1 MAGFPWTKFK
11 LVPGIWGKL
20 DPQLPL
26 TEEQIERKA
35 EEYLEK
41 MTLDEKIAQM
51 SGDGNFLTNL
61 DTMIRYNQEPLPAGE
76 NPRLGIPGIRFSDG
90 PRGVVMYNSTAF
102 PVPMARGA
110 SWDIE
115 LEERIGD
122 AIGVEARS
130 QGANFFGGICINLSR
145 HPAWGRSQESFG
157 EDPYLLGEMGAAL
170 TRGIQR
176 HIMACVKHFAC
187 NSIEN
192 SRYYVNVK
200 VDERTLREVYLPHFR
215 RCIDEGVASV
225 MGAYN
230 KVNGEF
236 CCHNQHLLMDILKEE
251 WGFKGFVIS
260 DFIDGVK
267 DASAASMGLDIE
279 MPFTSKYGKK
289 LKRAVQ
295 KGEVSAETIQEAVRR
310 ILCMKLH
317 FAQIGEPE
325 RYTEHAVL
333 QEAHISLAREAA
345 SKSMVLLKNSPI
357 NHGKR
362 LLPIDLEN
370 VQSIAVIGKLA
381 IADNTGDHGSSNVIS
396 PYVVTPL
403 EGIRSAAGER
413 AEVISYDGKQ
423 IQKATGVAK
432 DKDLVILVVGNTHKD
447 EGEGIR
453 VLGFRKGG
461 DRKSLTLAPHDE
473 TLIQAVVSVNPRT
486 VVVLVG
492 GSSFITETWRHEVPA
507 ILMSWYSGLEG
518 GNALADILFGKVN
531 PSGKLPVVFPRSEDQ
546 LPFFDSEA
554 DSIVYDYFH
563 GYRLIDKNGQDP
575 AFPFG
580 YGLSYTN
587 FEYSNVEISKDR
599 IGSDGNLSISVDIR
613 NTGDMA
619 GEEIV
624 QLYVGAQDS
633 SVERAVRELKGFRKI
648 ALQPGDTKR
657 VTFELPADHLA
668 YYDVQQAT
676 WVVESIRYRIFVG
689 PSSKESDLLTADF
702 RIV

>member
-1 MAGFPWTKFK
+1 
-11 LVPGIWGKL
+11 
-20 DPQLPL
+20 
-26 TEEQIERKA
+26 
-35 EEYLEK
+35 
-41 MTLDEKIAQM
+41 
-51 SGDGNFLTNL
+51 
-61 DTMIRYNQEPLPAGE
+61 
-76 NPRLGIPGIRFSDG
+76 
-90 PRGVVMYNSTAF
+90 
-102 PVPMARGA
+102 
-110 SWDIE
+110 
-115 LEERIGD
+115 
-122 AIGVEARS
+122 
-130 QGANFFGGICINLSR
+130 
-145 HPAWGRSQESFG
+145 
-157 EDPYLLGEMGAAL
+157 
-170 TRGIQR
+170 
-176 HIMACVKHFAC
+176 
-187 NSIEN
+187 
-192 SRYYVNVK
+192 
-200 VDERTLREVYLPHFR
+200 
-215 RCIDEGVASV
+215 
-225 MGAYN
+225 
-230 KVNGEF
+230 
-236 CCHNQHLLMDILKEE
+236 
-251 WGFKGFVIS
+251 
-260 DFIDGVK
+260 VK

-279 MPFTSKYGKK
+279 MPFTSKYGKN

-295 KGEVSAETIQEAVRR
+295 KGEVSAATIQDAVRR
-310 ILCMKLH
+310 ILRMKLR

-325 RYTEHAVL
+325 RYNEHAVL
-333 QEAHISLAREAA
+333 QEAHIALAREAA

-357 NHGKR
+357 DHGKR

-370 VQSIAVIGKLA
+370 VQRIAVIGKLA
-381 IADNTGDHGSSNVIS
+381 IAENTGDHGSSNVIS
-396 PYVVTPL
+396 SYVVTPL
-403 EGIRSAAGER
+403 EGIRSAAGEM
-413 AEVISYDGKQ
+413 AEVICYDGQQ

-461 DRKSLTLAPHDE
+461 DRKSLTLAPQE
-473 TLIQAVVSVNPRT
+473 EALIQAVVSVNPRT

-507 ILMSWYSGLEG
+507 ILMSWYSGMEG

-531 PSGKLPVVFPRSEDQ
+531 PSGKLPIVFPRSEEQ

-563 GYRLIDKNGQDP
+563 GYRLMDKNGRDP

-599 IGSDGNLSISVDIR
+599 IGSDGKLSISVDIS

-633 SVERAVRELKGFRKI
+633 SVERAVRELKGFKKI
-648 ALQPGDTKR
+648 ALQPGETKR
-657 VTFELPADHLA
+657 VTFEFTAGHLA
-668 YYDVQQAT
+668 YYDVRQAA

-689 PSSKESDLLTADF
+689 PSSQESDLLTADF